1 MHHTITRY
9 RWRYYDE
16 ARGKHFTTSYHCT
29 EAQIRIEHPDAEAVK
44 GSRQELVLCE
54 DPGATSMARFGGV
67 G

>member
-1 MHHTITRY
+1 MPTTIRY

-16 ARGKHFTTSYHCT
+16 ARRKSFTTSYHCT
-29 EAQIRIEHPDAEAVK
+29 EEQIRIEHPDAEAIE

-54 DPGATSMARFGGV
+54 DPGATSMARFGGA